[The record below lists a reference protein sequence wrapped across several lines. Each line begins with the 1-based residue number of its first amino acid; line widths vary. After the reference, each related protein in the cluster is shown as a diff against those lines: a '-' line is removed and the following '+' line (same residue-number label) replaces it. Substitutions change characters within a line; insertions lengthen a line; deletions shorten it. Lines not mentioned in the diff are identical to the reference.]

1 MRIGVFGGTFDPPHV
16 GHLLAATDAAE
27 ALELDRVLFVPAATQ
42 PLKAGQVAAPATDR
56 RAMVELLVAG
66 DARFAVDT
74 MELERGGLSFT
85 ADTLRALRK
94 RYPAGT
100 ADLVLLLGAD
110 AAAQFSHWREPGEV
124 RRLAEVVVLR
134 RGEGSA
140 APEGFRAVPTRRV
153 DISSS
158 EVRERVRAGRD
169 IRGFVT
175 DPVAAYIARTGL
187 YRQGSGHGAC

>member
-1 MRIGVFGGTFDPPHV
+1 MLFRS
-16 GHLLAATDAAE
+16 E

>member
-1 MRIGVFGGTFDPPHV
+1 MWANIMSALLWAAAWSDPEVCGEAVTEVRFTQWAGTLNGLTSRI
-16 GHLLAATDAAE
+16 
-27 ALELDRVLFVPAATQ
+27 
-42 PLKAGQVAAPATDR
+42 
-56 RAMVELLVAG
+56 AG

-124 RRLAEVVVLR
+124 RGTQR
-134 RGEGSA
+134 
-140 APEGFRAVPTRRV
+140 
-153 DISSS
+153 
-158 EVRERVRAGRD
+158 
-169 IRGFVT
+169 
-175 DPVAAYIARTGL
+175 
-187 YRQGSGHGAC
+187 